1 MKKIKSHVIP
11 APSPHM
17 ICAPLLNDA
26 KSSKSEKLPDGTD
39 GPEEGEDW
47 VEWFLRHEGA
57 SK

>member
-1 MKKIKSHVIP
+1 
-11 APSPHM
+11 M